1 MSDDDDEVDGVG
13 GSDAVHENNEFQPD
27 GLPVVQLV
35 TRRENGYTFL
45 EASPVVEVDAMEIVF
60 RSEWPLLRIAGL
72 ATFGRG
78 EVRAGLVR
86 FARIRQDLGNGGLI
100 AGARS
105 PSRTG
110 CRGKSPG
117 GGQRD
122 PPNL

>member
-13 GSDAVHENNEFQPD
+13 GSDAVRENNEFQPD
-27 GLPVVQLV
+27 GLPVVRLV

-72 ATFGRG
+72 ATCGRG

-86 FARIRQDLGNGGLI
+86 
-100 AGARS
+100 
-105 PSRTG
+105 
-110 CRGKSPG
+110 
-117 GGQRD
+117 
-122 PPNL
+122 

>member
-1 MSDDDDEVDGVG
+1 LSDDDDEVDGGG
-13 GSDAVHENNEFQPD
+13 GSDAVRENKEFQPD
-27 GLPVVQLV
+27 GLPVVRLV

-86 FARIRQDLGNGGLI
+86 
-100 AGARS
+100 
-105 PSRTG
+105 
-110 CRGKSPG
+110 
-117 GGQRD
+117 
-122 PPNL
+122 